1 MSRTQKTDVSRAAAD
16 SPGDP
21 LAVRVRTAQILTAAM
36 AFGVLAFNG
45 VAIVL
50 RWQGLMP
57 APQGDPLV
65 SWIAIAFLIGT
76 MSTAP
81 FLTGRTSAPLEDRL
95 RRGDDPPADEWARA
109 WLTARILDA
118 ALAEAAAIFLIV
130 SYLIDGWP
138 LTLGL
143 AVLALAPALLSFPT
157 RSSAEGWIA
166 DRKRRVEDE
175 RRQLHTGGRP

>member
-1 MSRTQKTDVSRAAAD
+1 MSQTTKTPAAD
-16 SPGDP
+16 APGDP
-21 LAVRVRTAQILTAAM
+21 LAVPVRTAQIITVAM
-36 AFGVLAFNG
+36 AFAVLAFNG
-45 VAIVL
+45 IAIVL
-50 RWQGLMP
+50 RGQGMMP

-81 FLTGRTSAPLEDRL
+81 FLTVRTSAPLEDRL
-95 RRGDDPPADEWARA
+95 RRGEDPPAADWARA
-109 WLTARILDA
+109 WLTARIVDA
-118 ALAEAAAIFLIV
+118 ALAEGAAILLVV

-138 LTLGL
+138 VTLGL
-143 AVLALAPALLSFPT
+143 AVLALAPLLLSFPT

-175 RRQLHTGGRP
+175 RRQLPTGGRP